1 MKKIV
6 FITFLIL
13 SFSNVKALSL
23 NDITKELKET
33 STYQMYQNMGSTKV
47 TNDNNK
53 ITVINNVKSKDL
65 YVLFS
70 LFIFGI
76 LVSFLSK
83 LLYIEY
89 NPTIQSIRVITLKT
103 DTILFSFHPDNSK

>member
-1 MKKIV
+1 MPPVVASDDGELADNTIV
-6 FITFLIL
+6 TP
-13 SFSNVKALSL
+13 
-23 NDITKELKET
+23 
-33 STYQMYQNMGSTKV
+33 
-47 TNDNNK
+47 NDNNK

-103 DTILFSFHPDNSK
+103 DTILFSFHPDNSKW